1 MNSLIHNTTNFI
13 IEFLKLFL
21 CCKLVIDIKTKN
33 SKILLYILSSASL
46 FVFCSSIYIDWSL
59 HSLFYGILSIVIIS
73 FITTPKKNVKY
84 IILIYIFICIV
95 DMIFSAVFIYIFTHT
110 GNDLQGN
117 YMLNIIVNSISLIV
131 ISLFLL
137 IKLKIKGRYKKTYN
151 SVTLTQILIYIFGGI
166 GLGLYITSVQ
176 YFGFDELKSSTTK
189 LIALGLSMSS
199 LMFIVICT
207 SLIITRNKNK
217 HLSEENAI
225 NAKLVKTQEEYYKML
240 LNKDEETKKFRH
252 DMSSHIYCMHTLLI
266 DEEYDELDRYF
277 TRIGSSLSELT
288 ASVNTGNKLIDSII
302 NDLSIKHPDT
312 VINWTG
318 SIPSDITLNSMDLCT
333 VFANVLSNAF
343 EASKL
348 INVYVKVLETAMF
361 ITIINTIEKKPK
373 IINGKII
380 SHKNKNGHGYG
391 IQNIERCMKKNGGSF
406 TYKVEDQNFIA
417 EIILPNSIN

>member
-1 MNSLIHNTTNFI
+1 
-13 IEFLKLFL
+13 
-21 CCKLVIDIKTKN
+21 
-33 SKILLYILSSASL
+33 
-46 FVFCSSIYIDWSL
+46 
-59 HSLFYGILSIVIIS
+59 
-73 FITTPKKNVKY
+73 
-84 IILIYIFICIV
+84 
-95 DMIFSAVFIYIFTHT
+95 
-110 GNDLQGN
+110 
-117 YMLNIIVNSISLIV
+117 
-131 ISLFLL
+131 
-137 IKLKIKGRYKKTYN
+137 
-151 SVTLTQILIYIFGGI
+151 
-166 GLGLYITSVQ
+166 
-176 YFGFDELKSSTTK
+176 
-189 LIALGLSMSS
+189 
-199 LMFIVICT
+199 MFIVICT

-302 NDLSIKHPDT
+302 NDLSTKHPDT
-312 VINWTG
+312 VIDWTG

-348 INVYVKVLETAMF
+348 INVYVKVLETAMY

-373 IINGKII
+373 IFNGKII

-391 IQNIERCMKKNGGSF
+391 IQNIERCMKNNGGSF
-406 TYKVEDQNFIA
+406 TYKVEDQIFIA